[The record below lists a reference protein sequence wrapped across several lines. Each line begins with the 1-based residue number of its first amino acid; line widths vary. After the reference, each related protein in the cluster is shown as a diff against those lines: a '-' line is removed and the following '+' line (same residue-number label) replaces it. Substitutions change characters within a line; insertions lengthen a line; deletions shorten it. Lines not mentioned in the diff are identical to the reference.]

1 MEFQIVILQIIQ
13 QKDAN
18 NVLKIANNARIPTA
32 IALNVFQGIQYK
44 TENVWNVA
52 ILKCTGNSTILF
64 QINV

>member
-44 TENVWNVA
+44 TENV
-52 ILKCTGNSTILF
+52 
-64 QINV
+64 